1 MNKILYSKFDKTKIG
16 DLPRAVFP
24 GRIITILS
32 PGEAQR
38 AVDYLLQSDI
48 LGFDTETRPVFKKG
62 ARNKV
67 ALLQVSTHNTC
78 FLFRLNRI
86 GLCPAVKQLLEA
98 EGPLKIGL
106 SWHDDIMGLHK
117 RGNFEPKGFIDLQDH
132 MTELGIKDMSLA
144 KLYANL
150 FRKRISKREQLSNW
164 EADVLSQ
171 KQKEYA
177 ATDAWACIMLY
188 EEYMRL
194 KETQDFF
201 LEYVPEPEPQQPAAH
216 KELEE
221 QADGADNVEE
231 KKPAAKRTARKTTT
245 RRKAT
250 SADGEPKTTRKRST
264 AKASTKT
271 SAKDTTAKAVAA
283 KAKAKDTTAKAKA
296 PAKRR
301 TAKKNNVE
309 LQLTG
314 DNPQMAVEI
323 ENTIQNV

>member
-1 MNKILYSKFDKTKIG
+1 M
-16 DLPRAVFP
+16 
-24 GRIITILS
+24 
-32 PGEAQR
+32 
-38 AVDYLLQSDI
+38 
-48 LGFDTETRPVFKKG
+48 
-62 ARNKV
+62 
-67 ALLQVSTHNTC
+67 
-78 FLFRLNRI
+78 
-86 GLCPAVKQLLEA
+86 
-98 EGPLKIGL
+98 
-106 SWHDDIMGLHK
+106 
-117 RGNFEPKGFIDLQDH
+117 
-132 MTELGIKDMSLA
+132 
-144 KLYANL
+144 
-150 FRKRISKREQLSNW
+150 
-164 EADVLSQ
+164 LSQ

-216 KELEE
+216 KEQEE

-231 KKPAAKRTARKTTT
+231 KKPAAKRTARKTTA

-250 SADGEPKTTRKRST
+250 SAEGEPKTTRKRST
-264 AKASTKT
+264 TKASTKT
-271 SAKDTTAKAVAA
+271 S
-283 KAKAKDTTAKAKA
+283 AKDTTAKAKA

>member
-16 DLPRAVFP
+16 DLPRVVFP

-117 RGNFEPKGFIDLQDH
+117 RGDFEPKGFIDLQEH

-216 KELEE
+216 EKRED
-221 QADGADNVEE
+221 QADGAEVVVE
-231 KKPAAKRTARKTTT
+231 KKPAAKRTVRKTAARRKTT
-245 RRKAT
+245 A
-250 SADGEPKTTRKRST
+250 AEGEPKTMRKRSAT
-264 AKASTKT
+264 KAS
-271 SAKDTTAKAVAA
+271 AKPV
-283 KAKAKDTTAKAKA
+283 TAKAKA

-301 TAKKNNVE
+301 TARKNNVE

-314 DNPQMAVEI
+314 DNPQMAVGI
-323 ENTIQNV
+323 ENKIQNV

>member
-16 DLPRAVFP
+16 DLPRVVFP

-117 RGNFEPKGFIDLQDH
+117 RGDFEPKGFIDLQEH

-216 KELEE
+216 EE
-221 QADGADNVEE
+221 REDQADGADVVAE
-231 KKPAAKRTARKTTT
+231 KKPAAKRTVRKTAARRKTT
-245 RRKAT
+245 A
-250 SADGEPKTTRKRST
+250 AEGEPNTPRKRSAT
-264 AKASTKT
+264 KAS
-271 SAKDTTAKAVAA
+271 AKPV
-283 KAKAKDTTAKAKA
+283 TAKAKA

-301 TAKKNNVE
+301 TARKNNVE

-314 DNPQMAVEI
+314 DNPQMAVGI
-323 ENTIQNV
+323 ENKIQNV

>member
-16 DLPRAVFP
+16 DLPRVVFP

-117 RGNFEPKGFIDLQDH
+117 RGDFEPKGFIDLQEH

-216 KELEE
+216 EE
-221 QADGADNVEE
+221 REDQADGAEVVAE
-231 KKPAAKRTARKTTT
+231 KMPAAKRTVRKTAARRKTT
-245 RRKAT
+245 A
-250 SADGEPKTTRKRST
+250 AEGEPKTPRKRSAT
-264 AKASTKT
+264 KAS
-271 SAKDTTAKAVAA
+271 AKPV
-283 KAKAKDTTAKAKA
+283 TAKAKA

-301 TAKKNNVE
+301 TARKNNVE

-314 DNPQMAVEI
+314 DNPQMVVGI
-323 ENTIQNV
+323 ENKIQNV